1 MIIKEI
7 KFPKTN
13 NNFFHKLEGRKFY
26 FLDDKNNPAKF
37 VFFIGENGSGK
48 TTLLY
53 WLYQINELC
62 WAVGKDGKYKI
73 WNSLCSS
80 KWHQH
85 DVDKNCISN
94 DFSLG
99 CVIGDL
105 NFNLKIINGNGS
117 WTNLQFQDGF
127 RDTFIMQCLG
137 VELHP
142 LIKNENYHPIVFCR
156 LFTVADYLTNDKKNK
171 IKNEIFA
178 LDNESKRDV
187 HNYKTLIYKGY
198 IHESPHIL
206 ETTFKKINDVLKKYC
221 GYQFTFDWIDG
232 ALTLFFSKVE
242 FERENKYLFSTM
254 SSGEDHLLSLF
265 YDICVAII
273 QIKVDKIFLF
283 IDEVENSLSPKK
295 QEKILE
301 DLDNL
306 LKLNNEKIEYQS
318 FIATHSPF
326 ILKNF
331 LNRKDTAIINVET
344 GENIKKSESKKLL
357 LNKNVSISYDEISY
371 LYYDIVTSGYYISL
385 YETMNQKFKCFI
397 KKIESFDLSSDK
409 DQIVIKCLKNGGFI
423 YLSHCLKDAINAL
436 NSNNKN
442 KWKLKYSI
450 DEFLL
455 EIGFGTR
462 ETLEIYIVAQVC
474 NWMQMQNE
482 NRTCMN
488 EHEELSISTN
498 LTRLRHVLAHDSNL
512 GEINHR
518 IYEDKSNVS
527 KFKKFYQNIN
537 KENKKDKTK
546 YFYDKYKKNPNELLK
561 SQIET
566 IRVILID
573 WERIIDKVFA
583 YFLQRK

>member
-26 FLDDKNNPAKF
+26 FLDDENNPAKF

-53 WLYQINELC
+53 WLYQISELC
-62 WAVGKDGKYKI
+62 WAVEKDGKYKI

-80 KWHQH
+80 KKHQH

-105 NFNLKIINGNGS
+105 NFNLKIINGNSS
-117 WTNLQFQDGF
+117 WANLQFQNGF
-127 RDTFIMQCLG
+127 RDTFIMQCLD
-137 VELHP
+137 VELDP
-142 LIKNENYHPIVFCR
+142 LIKNENYQPIVFCH
-156 LFTVADYLTNDKKNK
+156 LFTVADYLTNDKKNE

-178 LDNESKRDV
+178 LDNESKKDV

-265 YDICVAII
+265 YYICVAII
-273 QIKVDKIFLF
+273 RIKVDKIFLF

-301 DLDNL
+301 DLDDL
-306 LKLNNEKIEYQS
+306 LKLNNKKIEYQL

-331 LNRKDTAIINVET
+331 LNRKDTAIISVET

-357 LNKNVSISYDEISY
+357 LNADNNISYDEIIY
-371 LYYDIVTSGYYISL
+371 LYHDIPTPNYYNSL
-385 YETMNQKFKCFI
+385 YEKLKWKFDEWFKKKNSSISKSERDKHFSKFLWDI
-397 KKIESFDLSSDK
+397 KLEILKDKIYKVDRIESPDKLKKMKMEGDKKIDAKDLD
-409 DQIVIKCLKNGGFI
+409 DFC
-423 YLSHCLKDAINAL
+423 D
-436 NSNNKN
+436 
-442 KWKLKYSI
+442 
-450 DEFLL
+450 
-455 EIGFGTR
+455 
-462 ETLEIYIVAQVC
+462 
-474 NWMQMQNE
+474 
-482 NRTCMN
+482 
-488 EHEELSISTN
+488 N
-498 LTRLRHVLAHDSNL
+498 LTLLRDMLAHDDGNENWNV
-512 GEINHR
+512 EIYNYYENNR
-518 IYEDKSNVS
+518 IFEKNA
-527 KFKKFYQNIN
+527 KN
-537 KENKKDKTK
+537 K
-546 YFYDKYKKNPNELLK
+546 YFYESFKELSKNKSKLLLNE
-561 SQIET
+561 QIET
-566 IRVILID
+566 IRTILIN
-573 WERIIDKVFA
+573 WEKIAK
-583 YFLQRK
+583 